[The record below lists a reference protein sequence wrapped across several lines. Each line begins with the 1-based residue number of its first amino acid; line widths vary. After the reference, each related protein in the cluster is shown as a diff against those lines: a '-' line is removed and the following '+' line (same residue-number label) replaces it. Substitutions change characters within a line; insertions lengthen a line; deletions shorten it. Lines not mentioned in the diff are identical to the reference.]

1 MGFESPRMLWLL
13 LLLPVLVWLYRR
25 WLGRGG
31 AVRHS
36 QFALIKAAMGRGSRL
51 RRHLPAALVLGA
63 VALLLVAQ
71 AGPNAFLRLPSQYKT
86 IVLAMDVSLSMQAD
100 DMNPD
105 RFTASKSAARA
116 FVMNAPDD
124 VKIGLVEFAGTA
136 SPIQMP
142 TTDRQAL
149 MEAIDRTELQRG
161 TATGS
166 ALLVSLAM
174 LFPEL
179 DFDPSLNQYGSR
191 RSSLDR
197 RLVRGARPLG
207 EAPEAVGEGLPQ
219 RVDPGSYRSG
229 LVILMTDG
237 RRTMGPDPL
246 DVARLTAE
254 RGVRTYTVGFG
265 TREGG
270 QVEIEG
276 WSMFLKLDDEALK
289 GVARLTGG
297 EYYHASSEDALR
309 RVYEGLTSKLVM
321 ESRQTEVSALFA
333 AAAALLTLIAA
344 GLSMLWFRRP

>member
-1 MGFESPRMLWLL
+1 MGFDSPDMFWLL
-13 LLLPVLVWLYRR
+13 AILPVLVWIYLR

-36 QFALIKAAMGRGSRL
+36 QFALIKAAHDAGSRW
-51 RRHLPAALVLGA
+51 RRHLPALLMLAA
-63 VALLLVAQ
+63 VSLLLLAQ
-71 AGPNAFLRLPSQYKT
+71 ARPNAFLKLPSQYKT

-100 DMNPD
+100 DMTPD
-105 RFTASKSAARA
+105 RFTASKAAARD
-116 FVMNAPDD
+116 FVMGAPDD

-142 TTDRQAL
+142 TTDRRAL
-149 MEAIDRTELQRG
+149 IAAIDRTELQRG

-174 LFPEL
+174 LFPEMHI
-179 DFDPSLNQYGSR
+179 DPALNQYGAR
-191 RSSLDR
+191 QSSLNRD
-197 RLVRGARPLG
+197 LVQGARPLG
-207 EAPEAVGEGLPQ
+207 EAREPGTPSRA
-219 RVDPGSYRSG
+219 DPGSYRSG
-229 LVILMTDG
+229 LIILMTDG

-246 DVARLTAE
+246 DVARLSAE

-276 WSMFLKLDDEALK
+276 WSMFLRLDDDSLK

-297 EYYHASSEDALR
+297 EYFHASSEDALKQ
-309 RVYEGLTSKLVM
+309 VYQGLTSKLVM
-321 ESRQTEVSALFA
+321 ERRQTEITALFA
-333 AAAALLTLIAA
+333 AGAALFALMAATLS
-344 GLSMLWFRRP
+344 LLWFHRPR

>member
-1 MGFESPRMLWLL
+1 MGFESPDFLWLL
-13 LLLPVLVWLYRR
+13 AAVPVLIWLYFR

-36 QFALIKAAMGRGSRL
+36 QLALVKAALGPGNRL
-51 RRHLPAALVLGA
+51 RRHLSAALILGA
-63 VALLLVAQ
+63 VVLLLVTLAR
-71 AGPNAFLRLPSQYKT
+71 PNAFLRLPSQYKT

-100 DMNPD
+100 DMTPD

-149 MEAIDRTELQRG
+149 LDAIDRTELQRG

-174 LFPEL
+174 LFPEMEI
-179 DFDPSLNQYGSR
+179 DPSLNQYGSR
-191 RSSLDR
+191 RGALDR
-197 RLVRGARPLG
+197 ELVRGARALG
-207 EAPEAVGEGLPQ
+207 EAREPEAPAE

-246 DVARLTAE
+246 DVARLSAE

-276 WSMFLKLDDEALK
+276 WSMFLKLDDESLK

-297 EYYHASSEDALR
+297 EYYHASTEDALKE
-309 RVYEGLTSKLVM
+309 VYQGLTSKLVM
-321 ESRQTEVSALFA
+321 ERRQTEISALFSA
-333 AAAALLTLIAA
+333 GAALLTVLAA
-344 GLSMLWFRRP
+344 WLSMLWFHRPR